1 MSDEVQASV
10 RQWAATVGERSGKMV
25 EDLLEHQQGHL
36 SMVSDVHDPAD
47 DRSARC
53 SALPQI
59 WWPR

>member
-36 SMVSDVHDPAD
+36 SMVSVLDDCAD
-47 DRSARC
+47 GRSARC
-53 SALPQI
+53 SALRQT
-59 WWPR
+59 WSLR